1 MGIQETWK
9 AMSDP
14 TRRKIL
20 RLLRDKPLTAGE
32 IGEHFPATGATISHH
47 LAILKQARL
56 ISDTKQGKYIFY
68 ELNLSV
74 LEEMMSWMT
83 ALIGGDHHERENV
96 SADSA
101 EHTAPADG
109 GSSVS

>member
-14 TRRKIL
+14 TRREIL

-32 IGEHFPATGATISHH
+32 IGEHFLATGATISHH
-47 LAILKQARL
+47 LAILKQAGL

-83 ALIGGDHHERENV
+83 DLMGGDHHERENV

>member
-14 TRRKIL
+14 TRREIL

-47 LAILKQARL
+47 LAILKQAGL

-83 ALIGGDHHERENV
+83 ALMGGDSHEREND
-96 SADSA
+96 SADFA

-109 GSSVS
+109 GGSVS